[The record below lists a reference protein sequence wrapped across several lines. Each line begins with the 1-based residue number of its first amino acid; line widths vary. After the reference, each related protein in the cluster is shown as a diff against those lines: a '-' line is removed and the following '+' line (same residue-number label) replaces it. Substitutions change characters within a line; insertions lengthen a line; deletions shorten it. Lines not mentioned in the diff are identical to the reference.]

1 MYGYVYYVK
10 LRMAVCSAFGPGRRS
25 PMQYPCPAPPDPQTL
40 GSRLDI
46 TGAALSC
53 AAPACSGRR
62 PMPTP
67 LVSNK
72 NRYRTTNAVSA
83 LLLDS
88 NLAALLGENRALTV
102 CAPVP
107 SSTFQIA

>member
-1 MYGYVYYVK
+1 MRY
-10 LRMAVCSAFGPGRRS
+10 L
-25 PMQYPCPAPPDPQTL
+25 YPAHPDPQTP
-40 GSRLDI
+40 GPVSISRER
-46 TGAALSC
+46 
-53 AAPACSGRR
+53 RR
-62 PMPTP
+62 PAPLPLVPGVGQCRRP

-107 SSTFQIA
+107 SSTFQLA